1 MAEDVDRVRR
11 VLVENPEIIAEAIR
25 SNPQVILEIFKLS
38 GLGQLQNLATREDI
52 KALRE
57 DLKLIIEVFNK
68 RFEDINRRF
77 EDINRRFEDMNRRF
91 EDLRYYVDRRLSVVE
106 RIVIG
111 FNIPILA
118 AVIAILI
125 RMLIF

>member
-1 MAEDVDRVRR
+1 MSEDVDRVRR

-38 GLGQLQNLATREDI
+38 GLGQLQNIATREDI

-57 DLKLIIEVFNK
+57 DLKLIIDVF
-68 RFEDINRRF
+68 
-77 EDINRRFEDMNRRF
+77 NRRF

-118 AVIAILI
+118 AVIAILL